1 MEKKDYYDLLG
12 VEKTASEN
20 DIKKAYRKLA
30 MKYHPDKFSN
40 ASEKEKKEAEEKFK
54 EINEAYQVLS
64 DADKRAKYDRFGHAA
79 FENGGSGAGGFGGF
93 GGGFEG
99 FGNAEDIF
107 SSFFG
112 GGAGFGGFGGG
123 RQRAPEP
130 GADLRVDITLT
141 LEEVAKGVEKE
152 INYRR
157 QAKCKTCNGTGAEPG
172 SNLKTCDKCNGTGK
186 IKVTQRTVFGNFQSV
201 EECDKCK
208 GKGKIPEKKCKSCNG
223 TGLERET
230 VKKTVKIPI
239 GIEDGQRLRLS
250 GMGDASTEGGPN
262 GDLYI
267 FIHVKEH
274 DFFVRHGDDIIC
286 EIPITFAKAALGGE
300 IDIPTLKGKK
310 SIKIPAGTQNGK
322 VFRLKGEGINNPRGY
337 VPGDQLVKIIIEVP
351 TNLTD
356 DQQELLRKFD
366 ESLKDKNYKMNKS
379 FIERFKDFF
388 RG

>member
-1 MEKKDYYDLLG
+1 MSKKDYYDLLG

-30 MKYHPDKFSN
+30 MKYHPDKYSN

-54 EINEAYQVLS
+54 EVNEAYQVLS
-64 DADKRAKYDRFGHAA
+64 DPDKRSKYDRFGHAA
-79 FENGGSGAGGFGGF
+79 FENGGGGAGGFGGF
-93 GGGFEG
+93 GGFEG

-112 GGAGFGGFGGG
+112 GGSPFGGG
-123 RQRAPEP
+123 GSRRRGPEP
-130 GADLRVDITLT
+130 GADLRVDVTLT
-141 LEEVAKGVEKE
+141 LEDVAKGVEKE

-172 SNLKTCDKCNGTGK
+172 SNMKTCDKCNGTGRV
-186 IKVTQRTVFGNFQSV
+186 KVNQRTIFGDFQSV

-230 VKKTVKIPI
+230 VKKTVKIPV
-239 GIEDGQRLRLS
+239 GIEDGQRLRLT
-250 GMGDASTEGGPN
+250 GMGDASREGGPN

-300 IDIPTLKGKK
+300 VDIPILKGKK

-337 VPGDQLVKIIIEVP
+337 APGDQLVKIIIEVP
-351 TNLTD
+351 TNLNE
-356 DQQELLRKFD
+356 DQQELLKKFD

-379 FIERFKDFF
+379 FIDRFKDFF

>member
-1 MEKKDYYDLLG
+1 MSKKDYYDLLG

-54 EINEAYQVLS
+54 EVNEAYQVLS
-64 DADKRAKYDRFGHAA
+64 DPDKRAKYDRFGHAA
-79 FENGGSGAGGFGGF
+79 FENGGGGAGGFGGF
-93 GGGFEG
+93 GGFEG

-112 GGAGFGGFGGG
+112 GGGGFGGFGGG
-123 RQRAPEP
+123 RQRGPEP
-130 GADLRVDITLT
+130 GADVTLT

-250 GMGDASTEGGPN
+250 GMGDASTDGGPN

-351 TNLTD
+351 TNLND

>member
-1 MEKKDYYDLLG
+1 MSKKDYYDLLG

-54 EINEAYQVLS
+54 EVNEAYQVLS
-64 DADKRAKYDRFGHAA
+64 DPDKRAKYDRFGHAA
-79 FENGGSGAGGFGGF
+79 FENGGAGAGGFGGF
-93 GGGFEG
+93 SGGFEG
-99 FGNAEDIF
+99 FGNAKDIF

-112 GGAGFGGFGGG
+112 GGGGFGGFGGG
-123 RQRAPEP
+123 RQRGPEP
-130 GADLRVDITLT
+130 GADLRVDVTLT

-172 SNLKTCDKCNGTGK
+172 SSLKTCDKCNGTGK

>member
-1 MEKKDYYDLLG
+1 MSKKDYYDLLG

-54 EINEAYQVLS
+54 EVNEAYQVLS

-79 FENGGSGAGGFGGF
+79 FENGGAGAGGFGGF
-93 GGGFEG
+93 SGGFEG

-112 GGAGFGGFGGG
+112 GGGGFGGFGGG
-123 RQRAPEP
+123 RQRGPEP
-130 GADLRVDITLT
+130 GADLRVDVTLT

-172 SNLKTCDKCNGTGK
+172 SSLKTCDKCNGTGK

>member
-1 MEKKDYYDLLG
+1 MSKKDYYDLLG

-54 EINEAYQVLS
+54 EVNEAYQVLS
-64 DADKRAKYDRFGHAA
+64 DPDKRAKYDRFGHAA
-79 FENGGSGAGGFGGF
+79 FENGGAGAGGFGGF
-93 GGGFEG
+93 SGGFEG

-112 GGAGFGGFGGG
+112 GGGGFSGFGGG
-123 RQRAPEP
+123 RQRGPEP
-130 GADLRVDITLT
+130 GADLRVDVTLT

>member
-1 MEKKDYYDLLG
+1 MSKKDYYDLLG

-54 EINEAYQVLS
+54 EVNEAYQVLS
-64 DADKRAKYDRFGHAA
+64 DPDKRAKYDRFGHAA
-79 FENGGSGAGGFGGF
+79 FENGGAGAGGFGGF
-93 GGGFEG
+93 SGGFEG

-112 GGAGFGGFGGG
+112 GGGGFGGFGGG
-123 RQRAPEP
+123 RQRGPEP
-130 GADLRVDITLT
+130 GADLRVDVTLT

-172 SNLKTCDKCNGTGK
+172 SSLKTCDKCNGTGK

-322 VFRLKGEGINNPRGY
+322 VFRLKGEGINNPRAY
-337 VPGDQLVKIIIEVP
+337 APGDQLVKIIIEVP

>member
-1 MEKKDYYDLLG
+1 MSKKDYYDLLG

-54 EINEAYQVLS
+54 EVNEAYQVLS

-79 FENGGSGAGGFGGF
+79 FENGGGGAGGFGGF
-93 GGGFEG
+93 GGFEG

-112 GGAGFGGFGGG
+112 GGGGFGGFGGG
-123 RQRAPEP
+123 RQRGPEP
-130 GADLRVDITLT
+130 GADLRVDVTLT

-310 SIKIPAGTQNGK
+310 SIKIPVGTQNGK

>member
-1 MEKKDYYDLLG
+1 MSKKDYYDLLG

-54 EINEAYQVLS
+54 EVNEAYQVLS
-64 DADKRAKYDRFGHAA
+64 DPDKRAKYDRFGHAA
-79 FENGGSGAGGFGGF
+79 FENGGAGAGGFGGF
-93 GGGFEG
+93 SGGFEG

-112 GGAGFGGFGGG
+112 GGGGFSGFGGG
-123 RQRAPEP
+123 RQRGPEP
-130 GADLRVDITLT
+130 GADLRVDVTLT

-223 TGLERET
+223 IGLERET

-250 GMGDASTEGGPN
+250 GMGDASTEGGAN

>member
-1 MEKKDYYDLLG
+1 MSKKDYYDLLG

-30 MKYHPDKFSN
+30 MKYHPDKYSN

-54 EINEAYQVLS
+54 EVNEAYQVLS
-64 DADKRAKYDRFGHAA
+64 DPDKRSKYDRFGHAA
-79 FENGGSGAGGFGGF
+79 FENGGGGAGGFGGF
-93 GGGFEG
+93 GGFEG

-112 GGAGFGGFGGG
+112 GGSPFGGG
-123 RQRAPEP
+123 GSRRKGPEP
-130 GADLRVDITLT
+130 GADLRVDVTLT
-141 LEEVAKGVEKE
+141 LEDVAKGVEKE

-172 SNLKTCDKCNGTGK
+172 SNMKTCDKCNGTGRV
-186 IKVTQRTVFGNFQSV
+186 KVNQRTIFGDFQSV

-230 VKKTVKIPI
+230 VKKTVKIPV
-239 GIEDGQRLRLS
+239 GIEDGQRLRLT
-250 GMGDASTEGGPN
+250 GMGDASREGGPN

-300 IDIPTLKGKK
+300 VDIPTLKGKK

-337 VPGDQLVKIIIEVP
+337 APGDQLVKIIIEVP
-351 TNLTD
+351 TNLNE
-356 DQQELLRKFD
+356 DQQELLKKFD

-379 FIERFKDFF
+379 FIDRFKDFF

>member
-1 MEKKDYYDLLG
+1 MSKKDYYDLLG

-20 DIKKAYRKLA
+20 GIKKAYRKLA

-54 EINEAYQVLS
+54 EVNEAYQVLS
-64 DADKRAKYDRFGHAA
+64 DPDKRAKYDRFGHAA
-79 FENGGSGAGGFGGF
+79 FENGGAGAGGFGGF
-93 GGGFEG
+93 SGGFEG

-112 GGAGFGGFGGG
+112 GGGGFGGFGGG
-123 RQRAPEP
+123 RQRGPEP
-130 GADLRVDITLT
+130 GADLRVDVTLT

-172 SNLKTCDKCNGTGK
+172 SSLKTCDKCNGTGK

-322 VFRLKGEGINNPRGY
+322 VFRLKGEGINNPRAY
-337 VPGDQLVKIIIEVP
+337 APGDQLVKIIIEVP

>member
-1 MEKKDYYDLLG
+1 MSKKDYYDLLG

-30 MKYHPDKFSN
+30 MKYHPDKYSN

-54 EINEAYQVLS
+54 EVHEAYQVLS
-64 DADKRAKYDRFGHAA
+64 DPDKRSKYDRFGHAA
-79 FENGGSGAGGFGGF
+79 FENGGGGAGGFGGF
-93 GGGFEG
+93 GGFEG

-112 GGAGFGGFGGG
+112 GGSPFGGG
-123 RQRAPEP
+123 GSRRRGPEP
-130 GADLRVDITLT
+130 GADLRVDVTLT
-141 LEEVAKGVEKE
+141 LEDVAKGVEKE

-172 SNLKTCDKCNGTGK
+172 SNMKTCDKCNGTGRV
-186 IKVTQRTVFGNFQSV
+186 KVNQRTIFGDFQSV

-230 VKKTVKIPI
+230 VKKTVKIPV
-239 GIEDGQRLRLS
+239 GIEDGQRLRLT
-250 GMGDASTEGGPN
+250 GMGDASREGGPN

-300 IDIPTLKGKK
+300 VDIPILKGKK

-337 VPGDQLVKIIIEVP
+337 APGDQLVKIIIEVP
-351 TNLTD
+351 TNLNE
-356 DQQELLRKFD
+356 DQQELLKKFD

-379 FIERFKDFF
+379 FIDRFKDFF

>member
-1 MEKKDYYDLLG
+1 MAKKDYYDLLG
-12 VEKTASEN
+12 VEKTASEAE
-20 DIKKAYRKLA
+20 IKKAYRKLA
-30 MKYHPDKFSN
+30 MKYHPDRFAN
-40 ASEKEKKEAEEKFK
+40 ASETEKKEAEEKFK
-54 EINEAYQVLS
+54 EVNEAYQVLS

-79 FENGGSGAGGFGGF
+79 FENGGGGAGGFGGF
-93 GGGFEG
+93 GGFEG

-112 GGAGFGGFGGG
+112 GGGGFGGFGGG
-123 RQRAPEP
+123 RQRGPEP
-130 GADLRVDITLT
+130 GADLRVDVTLT

>member
-1 MEKKDYYDLLG
+1 MSKKDYYDLLG

-54 EINEAYQVLS
+54 EVNEAYQVLS

-79 FENGGSGAGGFGGF
+79 FENGGGGAGGFGGF
-93 GGGFEG
+93 GGFEG

-112 GGAGFGGFGGG
+112 GGGGFGGFGGG
-123 RQRAPEP
+123 RQRGPEP
-130 GADLRVDITLT
+130 GADLRVDVTLT

>member
-1 MEKKDYYDLLG
+1 MSKKDYYDLLG

-30 MKYHPDKFSN
+30 MKYHPDKYSN
-40 ASEKEKKEAEEKFK
+40 ATEKEKKEAEEKFK
-54 EINEAYQVLS
+54 EVNEAYQVLS

-93 GGGFEG
+93 GGFEG

-112 GGAGFGGFGGG
+112 GGSPFGGG
-123 RQRAPEP
+123 GSRRRGPEP
-130 GADLRVDITLT
+130 GADLRVDVTLT

-157 QAKCKTCNGTGAEPG
+157 QAKCKTCNGSGAEPN
-172 SNLKTCDKCNGTGK
+172 SNMKTCDKCNGTGK
-186 IKVTQRTVFGNFQSV
+186 IKVTQRTVFGDFQSV
-201 EECDKCK
+201 DECDKCK

-267 FIHVKEH
+267 FIHVKDH

-286 EIPITFAKAALGGE
+286 EVPITFAKATLGGE
-300 IDIPTLKGKK
+300 VDIPTLNGKK

-322 VFRLKGEGINNPRGY
+322 VFRLKNAGINNPRSYQG
-337 VPGDQLVKIIIEVP
+337 GDQLVKIIIEVP
-351 TNLTD
+351 TNLNET
-356 DQQELLRKFD
+356 QQELLQKFD

-379 FIERFKDFF
+379 FLERFKDFF

>member
-12 VEKTASEN
+12 IEKTASES

-54 EINEAYQVLS
+54 EVNEAYQVLS
-64 DADKRAKYDRFGHAA
+64 DADKRAKYDKFGHAA
-79 FENGGSGAGGFGGF
+79 FENGGAGAGGFGGF
-93 GGGFEG
+93 GGFEG

-112 GGAGFGGFGGG
+112 GGGSPFGSG
-123 RQRAPEP
+123 RRRGPEP
-130 GADLRVDITLT
+130 GADLRVDVTIT
-141 LEEVAKGVEKE
+141 LEEVAKGTEKE
-152 INYRR
+152 VSYRR
-157 QAKCKTCNGTGAEPG
+157 QGKCSTCNGTGAEPG
-172 SNLKTCDKCNGTGK
+172 SSMKTCDKCNGTGR

-208 GKGKIPEKKCKSCNG
+208 GKGKIAEHKCKKCNG
-223 TGLERET
+223 TGLERED
-230 VKKTVKIPI
+230 VKKKVKIPV

-250 GMGDASTEGGPN
+250 GMGDASRDGGPN

-274 DFFVRHGDDIIC
+274 DFFIRNGNDIIC
-286 EIPITFAKAALGGE
+286 EVPITFAKATLGGE
-300 IDIPTLKGKK
+300 IDIPTLNGKK

-322 VFRLKGEGINNPRGY
+322 VFRLKGEGINNPRSY
-337 VPGDQLVKIIIEVP
+337 YSGDQLVKIVIEVP
-351 TNLTD
+351 TNLNEK
-356 DQQELLRKFD
+356 QQELLKQFD

-379 FIERFKDFF
+379 FFDKLKDIF
-388 RG
+388 R

>member
-1 MEKKDYYDLLG
+1 MSKKDYYDLLG

-54 EINEAYQVLS
+54 EVNEAYQVLS

-79 FENGGSGAGGFGGF
+79 FENGGGGAGGFGGF
-93 GGGFEG
+93 GGFEG

-112 GGAGFGGFGGG
+112 GGGGFSGFGGG
-123 RQRAPEP
+123 RQRGPEP
-130 GADLRVDITLT
+130 GADLRVDVTLT

>member
-1 MEKKDYYDLLG
+1 MSKKDYYDLLG

-54 EINEAYQVLS
+54 EVNEAYQVLS
-64 DADKRAKYDRFGHAA
+64 DPDKRAKYDRFGHAA
-79 FENGGSGAGGFGGF
+79 FENGGAGAGGFGGF
-93 GGGFEG
+93 SGGFEG

-112 GGAGFGGFGGG
+112 GGGGFSGFGGG
-123 RQRAPEP
+123 RQRGPEP
-130 GADLRVDITLT
+130 GADLRVDVTLT

-274 DFFVRHGDDIIC
+274 DFFVRHSDDIIC

-322 VFRLKGEGINNPRGY
+322 VFRLKGEGINNPRAY
-337 VPGDQLVKIIIEVP
+337 APGDQLVKIIIEVP

>member
-1 MEKKDYYDLLG
+1 MSKKDYYDLLG

-54 EINEAYQVLS
+54 EVNEAYQVLS
-64 DADKRAKYDRFGHAA
+64 DPDKRAKYDRFGHAA
-79 FENGGSGAGGFGGF
+79 FENGGAGAGGFGGF
-93 GGGFEG
+93 SGGFEG

-112 GGAGFGGFGGG
+112 GGGGFGGFGGG
-123 RQRAPEP
+123 RQRGPEP
-130 GADLRVDITLT
+130 GADLRVDVTLT

>member
-1 MEKKDYYDLLG
+1 MSKKDYYDLLG

-54 EINEAYQVLS
+54 EVNEAYQVLS

-79 FENGGSGAGGFGGF
+79 FENGGGGAGGFGGF
-93 GGGFEG
+93 GGFEG

-112 GGAGFGGFGGG
+112 GGGGFGGFGGG
-123 RQRAPEP
+123 RQRGPEP
-130 GADLRVDITLT
+130 GADLRVDVTLT

-366 ESLKDKNYKMNKS
+366 ESLKEKNYKMNKS

>member
-1 MEKKDYYDLLG
+1 MSKKDYYDLLG
-12 VEKTASEN
+12 LEKTASEN

-54 EINEAYQVLS
+54 EVNEAYQVLS

-79 FENGGSGAGGFGGF
+79 FENGGGGAGGFGGF
-93 GGGFEG
+93 GGFEG

-112 GGAGFGGFGGG
+112 GGGGFGGFGGG
-123 RQRAPEP
+123 RQRGPEP
-130 GADLRVDITLT
+130 GADLRVDVTLT

>member
-1 MEKKDYYDLLG
+1 MSKKDYYDLLG

-54 EINEAYQVLS
+54 EVNEAYQVLS

-79 FENGGSGAGGFGGF
+79 FENGGGGAGGFGGF
-93 GGGFEG
+93 GGFEG

-112 GGAGFGGFGGG
+112 GGGGFGGFGGG
-123 RQRAPEP
+123 RQRGPEP
-130 GADLRVDITLT
+130 GADLRVDVTLT

-208 GKGKIPEKKCKSCNG
+208 GKGKIPEKKCKTCNG

>member
-1 MEKKDYYDLLG
+1 MSKKDYYDLLG

-40 ASEKEKKEAEEKFK
+40 ASEKEKKEAEEQFK
-54 EINEAYQVLS
+54 EVNEAYQVLS

-79 FENGGSGAGGFGGF
+79 FENGGGGAGGFGGF
-93 GGGFEG
+93 GGFEG

-112 GGAGFGGFGGG
+112 GGGGFGGFGGG
-123 RQRAPEP
+123 RQRGPEP
-130 GADLRVDITLT
+130 GADLRVDVTFT

>member
-1 MEKKDYYDLLG
+1 MSKKDYYDLLG

-54 EINEAYQVLS
+54 EVNEAYQVLS
-64 DADKRAKYDRFGHAA
+64 DPDKRTKYDRFGHAA
-79 FENGGSGAGGFGGF
+79 FENGGAGAGGFGGF
-93 GGGFEG
+93 SGGFEG

-112 GGAGFGGFGGG
+112 GGGGFSGFGGG
-123 RQRAPEP
+123 RQRGPEP
-130 GADLRVDITLT
+130 GADLRVDVTLT

-322 VFRLKGEGINNPRGY
+322 VFRLKGEGINNPRAY
-337 VPGDQLVKIIIEVP
+337 APGDQLVKIIIEVP